1 MIVGGVYQLLVRNSD
16 LCFVEGVRS
25 VRVGVKCF
33 FGAERAVF
41 VVSVVLGKL
50 LSRGKL

>member
-1 MIVGGVYQLLVRNSD
+1 MYGS
-16 LCFVEGVRS
+16 EGS
-25 VRVGVKCF
+25 A